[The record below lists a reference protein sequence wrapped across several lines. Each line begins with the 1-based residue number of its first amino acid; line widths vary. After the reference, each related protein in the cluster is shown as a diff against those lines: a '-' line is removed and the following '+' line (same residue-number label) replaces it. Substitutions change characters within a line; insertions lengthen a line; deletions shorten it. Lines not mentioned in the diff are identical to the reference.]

1 MPKNKLSNFATIE
14 SKINRCMNL
23 KFFLFLLLPLSLLS
37 QTPSKKIRV
46 LFIGNSYTYVNNLPL
61 LISNLGLATG
71 DSMFYDSS
79 APGGYTF
86 LNHTNDVTTLS
97 KISAGN
103 WDYVVLQ
110 AQSQEPSFSPTQVA
124 SQTLPSAIKLDTL
137 IKHYNPCATTVFYET
152 WGRKNGDVGN
162 CQFYPPVCTYV
173 GMQNRLKAS
182 YKLFADS
189 CRALMAPAGEAF
201 RLSITNQPTLNLYQ
215 ADDSHPSL
223 EGSFLTAAVFY
234 EMLFKK
240 SVITNTYNPGVAV
253 ASHSFLL
260 QTAHSTVSDS
270 MMVWNIGKYIPVST
284 FTLSTQVNVCQF
296 QSQQQPY
303 THKWYFGDGNTSS
316 LANPSHTYAASGNYT
331 VSHVVTHRCK
341 KDSTSSI
348 VTISIPLIS
357 FINSFENSEKLSL
370 YPNPCGNELNLPHF
384 ELDKKQF
391 YLEAFNVLGETFT
404 LEVNNN
410 KINVAHLN
418 PGVYFLLITHSNIKS
433 ALRFVKE

>member
-1 MPKNKLSNFATIE
+1 M
-14 SKINRCMNL
+14 KI
-23 KFFLFLLLPLSLLS
+23 KLLLFFIFPIHFFA

-61 LISNLGLATG
+61 LIYNMGLANG
-71 DSMFYDSS
+71 DTLIYDSS

-86 LNHTNDVTTLS
+86 LNHTNDATTLS

-162 CQFYPPVCTYV
+162 CQFYPPVCTYL

-240 SVITNTYNPGVAV
+240 SVLSNTYNPGVAV
-253 ASHSFLL
+253 GSHSFLL
-260 QTAHSTVSDS
+260 QTAHNTVNDS
-270 MMVWNIGKYIPVST
+270 LLIWNAGKFDPVSSFSLT
-284 FTLSTQVNVCQF
+284 QQVNVCQF
-296 QSQQQPY
+296 QSQQPHY
-303 THKWYFGDGNTSS
+303 SHKWYFGDGNTST
-316 LANPSHTYAASGNYT
+316 LANPSHSYAASGNYT
-331 VSHVVTHRCK
+331 ISNVVSYRCK
-341 KDSTSSI
+341 KDSSTSM
-348 VTISIPLIS
+348 VTISTPVIS
-357 FINSFENSEKLSL
+357 YINSFENVEKLNL
-370 YPNPCGNELNLPHF
+370 FPNPCSNELNLSFSEP
-384 ELDKKQF
+384 DKKQV
-391 YLEAFNVLGETFT
+391 YLKAFNVMGETFS
-404 LEVNNN
+404 LKVSNN

-418 PGVYFLLITHSNIKS
+418 SGVYFLEITRGNKKS
-433 ALRFVKE
+433 VLRFVKE

>member
-14 SKINRCMNL
+14 SKIIRCMNL

-86 LNHTNDVTTLS
+86 LNHTNDATTLS
-97 KISAGN
+97 KISVGN

-215 ADDSHPSL
+215 ADDSHPLL

-234 EMLFKK
+234 EMFFKK

-260 QTAHSTVSDS
+260 QTAHSTVNDS
-270 MMVWNIGKYIPVST
+270 LTLWNIGKYIPVST
-284 FTLSTQVNVCQF
+284 FTLSSHVNVCQF
-296 QSQQQPY
+296 QSQQQLY
-303 THKWYFGDGNTSS
+303 THKWYFGDGNASS

-341 KDSTSSI
+341 KDSTSSM
-348 VTISIPLIS
+348 VSISIPLIS
-357 FINSFENSEKLSL
+357 SLNSFENTDKFNL
-370 YPNPCGNELNLPHF
+370 YPNPCSNELNLFFYEP
-384 ELDKKQF
+384 DKKQV
-391 YLEAFNVLGETFT
+391 YLKACNVLGESFSMK
-404 LEVNNN
+404 VSND
-410 KINVAHLN
+410 KIDISQLN
-418 PGVYFLLITHSNIKS
+418 SGVYFLEITHGNNKS
-433 ALRFVKE
+433 VIRFVKE

>member
-1 MPKNKLSNFATIE
+1 M
-14 SKINRCMNL
+14 KI
-23 KFFLFLLLPLSLLS
+23 KLLLFFIFPIHLFA

-61 LISNLGLATG
+61 LIYNMGLANG
-71 DSMFYDSS
+71 DTLIYDSS

-86 LNHTNDVTTLS
+86 FNHTTDINTQN

-110 AQSQEPSFSPTQVA
+110 AQSQEPSFSPNQVA
-124 SQTLPSAIKLDTL
+124 TQTLPFAVKLDTT

-152 WGRKNGDVGN
+152 WGRKNGDLSN
-162 CQFYPPVCTYV
+162 CQFYPPVCTYL

-201 RLSITNQPTLNLYQ
+201 RLSIAAQPTLNLYQ

-240 SVITNTYNPGVAV
+240 SVLSNTYNPGIAV
-253 ASHSFLL
+253 GSHSFLL
-260 QTAHSTVSDS
+260 QTAHNTVNDS
-270 MMVWNIGKYIPVST
+270 SLLWNVGRFEPVSNFSLT
-284 FTLSTQVNVCQF
+284 QQVNVCQF
-296 QSQQQPY
+296 QSQQPHY
-303 THKWYFGDGNTSS
+303 SHKWFFGDGNTSS
-316 LANPSHTYAASGNYT
+316 LANPNHTYAASGNYT

-341 KDSTSSI
+341 KDSTSSM
-348 VTISIPLIS
+348 VSISIPLIS
-357 FINSFENSEKLSL
+357 SINSFENTDKFSL
-370 YPNPCGNELNLPHF
+370 YPNPCSNELNLENPHLIDRITRVNITNTF
-384 ELDKKQF
+384 GQAINVE
-391 YLEAFNVLGETFT
+391 FNGK
-404 LEVNNN
+404 
-410 KINVAHLN
+410 KINVQNLN
-418 PGVYFLLITHSNIKS
+418 SGIYFLHIATANNNYTLKFIK
-433 ALRFVKE
+433 E